1 TAGALTLTA
10 NGSGKGVGTINGSL
24 DTAVSSLT
32 ATVGSSGLNL
42 ANTGDLTVARVT
54 SGGDVNLSAASNLLI
69 GAINAGSSAVNL
81 TASGNINDDVNDST
95 TDITGGALTLSAD
108 GVGTTNGDLDTAV
121 SNLTASVNSG

>member
-42 ANTGDLTVARVT
+42 ANTGDLTVASVT

-81 TASGNINDDVNDST
+81 TASDNINDDVNDSIA
-95 TDITGGALTLSAD
+95 DITASNLTLTTNSS
-108 GVGTTNGDLDTAV
+108 GKVIGTTNGSL
-121 SNLTASVNSG
+121 